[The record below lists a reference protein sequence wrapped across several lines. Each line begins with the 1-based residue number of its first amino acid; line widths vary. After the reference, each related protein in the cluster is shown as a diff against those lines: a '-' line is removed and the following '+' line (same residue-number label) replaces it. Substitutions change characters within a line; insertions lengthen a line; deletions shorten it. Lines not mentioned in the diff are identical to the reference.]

1 MAPHILRQPARDIL
15 RSLAAKL
22 VLPRKRREEN
32 AAEFHTAIAA
42 QWLKCVADGIPT
54 PTYWW
59 TADMLRWHREVQ
71 QLPPEPDDAKRQE
84 HLRRTKL
91 LSAEQSR
98 STLLK
103 EARDHRRNR
112 RTRSRTRSRTRRRMR
127 SLPPASRRKR
137 RRSLGQSGGS
147 AAASLYTRRFLKAA
161 SGGRSR
167 DRPRCPW
174 SLRTATSATKNSS
187 MYVSS

>member
-71 QLPPEPDDAKRQE
+71 QLTPEPDDAKRQE

-103 EARDHRRNR
+103 EARDHIPQDEQKDAKSASSLEKK
-112 RTRSRTRSRTRRRMR
+112 TEEKPRSEWWKRSGLTLHPKVPEWCVRVAQQGQATMAVSALRP
-127 SLPPASRRKR
+127 LPPRAP
-137 RRSLGQSGGS
+137 RS
-147 AAASLYTRRFLKAA
+147 T
-161 SGGRSR
+161 
-167 DRPRCPW
+167 
-174 SLRTATSATKNSS
+174 
-187 MYVSS
+187 